1 MEHRLIGIIIS
12 LTVVL
17 CALGIIVYR
26 YFKNKKK
33 KFNTIKKYCTSINCI
48 RFSTIYNA
56 INRKY
61 NSCML

>member
-1 MEHRLIGIIIS
+1 MEHILIGIIIS

-33 KFNTIKKYCTSINCI
+33 KIDD
-48 RFSTIYNA
+48 
-56 INRKY
+56 
-61 NSCML
+61 

>member
-12 LTVVL
+12 LTVAL

-33 KFNTIKKYCTSINCI
+33 KIDD
-48 RFSTIYNA
+48 
-56 INRKY
+56 
-61 NSCML
+61 